1 MTRATSALALA
12 MILLAPG
19 LSGFSGGAA
28 SQTVGGQTGEITGT
42 DGVLLRAE
50 PAFDAAVVTSLSPGT
65 IVALRINSVDSRM
78 DPDGTTRWWPISAGG
93 QDGWVAGY
101 YLETDVSDPGLT
113 GDPGVTDP
121 ETSDPGGS
129 DSQPDPA
136 STIDDPVE
144 DLPSGA
150 TARVI
155 DPDGVNLRS
164 EPSTDAEV
172 LDTLAP
178 DTVVELRTDQQ
189 DTVIDGDLRWWPVRI
204 YGQDGWIAGK
214 YLGETG
220 PTTGLSDDVPSATR
234 ANTDHPG
241 AFRVGQYVGTT
252 ADDGQNI
259 RAAAAPDGERVG
271 FVEPGQIVQVMDGP
285 VSGGDSVAGWYVITD
300 GDVTGYVDGDLLLAA
315 SQPTAPAPERA
326 RPVPERQS
334 ATFGRGDT
342 VQPVDGDG
350 INLRESASTGSTVI
364 ETLDADTRLRVV
376 GDAAYDDEGFVWYPV
391 ASGDLTG
398 FAAGDFLTVASSDPP
413 AAPAA
418 PAPTAIPAPPAA
430 GVPSG
435 SFMMPVL
442 GYTFTQA
449 YLSLIHI

>member
-1 MTRATSALALA
+1 

-164 EPSTDAEV
+164 EPTTDAEV

-204 YGQDGWIAGK
+204 YGQDGWIAGS

-241 AFRVGQYVGTT
+241 AFRAGQYVGTT

-442 GYTFTQA
+442 G
-449 YLSLIHI
+449 